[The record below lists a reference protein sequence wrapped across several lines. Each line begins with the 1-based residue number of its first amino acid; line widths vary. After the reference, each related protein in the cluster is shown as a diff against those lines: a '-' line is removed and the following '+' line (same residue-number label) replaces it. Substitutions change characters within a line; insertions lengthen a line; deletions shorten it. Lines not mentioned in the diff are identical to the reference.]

1 MLLFCEMN
9 IKFDNL
15 VYLLLSTITF
25 QTNYLVFNHDFGDH
39 LHMLLK
45 KLISNQKHQLNNSNT
60 M

>member
-9 IKFDNL
+9 IKFGNL

-25 QTNYLVFNHDFGDH
+25 QTNDLVFNIYCGDH

-45 KLISNQKHQLNNSNT
+45 KLISNQKHQLNNSDN